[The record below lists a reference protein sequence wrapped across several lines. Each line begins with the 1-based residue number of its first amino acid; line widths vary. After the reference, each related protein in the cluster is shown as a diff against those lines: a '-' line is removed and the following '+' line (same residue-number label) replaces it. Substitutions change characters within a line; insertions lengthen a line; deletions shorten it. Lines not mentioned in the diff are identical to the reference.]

1 LRRVDRTLQGFLGFL
16 AVVSALSQPVRA
28 ADEASSGV
36 LACAALGVDSERLQ
50 CYDLLAAR
58 LHADKKLHADKNHLS
73 PPVPPAPARE
83 LFGLRAAPEKPA
95 PKPLERVELNSVS
108 ARVTSVRQRPQ
119 GGVLVQL
126 DNGQL
131 WQQLGNRDLLLEVGD
146 NVTISRAVLGS
157 FSITTPHK
165 RIAKVTRIR

>member
-1 LRRVDRTLQGFLGFL
+1 MRRVDRTLLGVLGFL
-16 AVVSALSQPVRA
+16 AVVSALSQRVRA

-36 LACAALGVDSERLQ
+36 LACAALGVDSERLR

-58 LHADKKLHADKNHLS
+58 LHADKNPLS
-73 PPVPPAPARE
+73 RPVPPAPAKE
-83 LFGLRAAPEKPA
+83 VFGLRAAPEKPA
-95 PKPLERVELNSVS
+95 PKALERAELNSVS

-119 GGVLVQL
+119 GGVLVEL

-131 WQQLGNRDLLLEVGD
+131 WQQLGNTDLLLEAGD
-146 NVTISRAVLGS
+146 NVTIARAALGS

>member
-58 LHADKKLHADKNHLS
+58 LHADKNHLS
-73 PPVPPAPARE
+73 PPVAPAPARE

-119 GGVLVQL
+119 GGVLVEL

-146 NVTISRAVLGS
+146 NVTIARAVLGS